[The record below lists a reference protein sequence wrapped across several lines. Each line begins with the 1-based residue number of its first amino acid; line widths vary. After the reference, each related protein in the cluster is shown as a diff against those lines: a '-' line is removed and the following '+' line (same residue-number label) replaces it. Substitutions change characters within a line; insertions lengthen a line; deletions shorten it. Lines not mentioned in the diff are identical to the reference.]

1 MIKVKK
7 ILLYMQKIL
16 ECGISKDIVDR
27 LFKEMVTTKGKRG
40 TGLRIIYV

>member
-16 ECGISKDIVDR
+16 GFGISKDISDR